1 MALLCQVRALGVEA
15 KDQDDIDGE
24 IFLAG
29 NGDQATLPIMSDL
42 EAAATTAF
50 SEYITSCSVI
60 VTSSD
65 PEFDH
70 GSGVAVRY
78 NGKHYLLTAA
88 HVLRPLKNLH
98 ELRIIGRPPTPF
110 KNVALRQ
117 LQGDIPG
124 VNDGSFGFSESTRV
138 DAVSRIFG
146 EAEEDIVA
154 IEINRGQES
163 LPYTIFHDL
172 VQCNSDDLNPGS
184 IASAFGFPG
193 AIAQRVMH
201 QVTQRQGVMANSLH
215 IDIEVKD
222 ISVAPEGLN
231 SAVNFITDYTFEDA
245 GCDPK
250 GMSGCGIW
258 SRPQRSTGLVWSPYT
273 TRLLG
278 IQSSFYPRS
287 KLLVAVRIERVLTLL
302 SQAQKPR

>member
-1 MALLCQVRALGVEA
+1 
-15 KDQDDIDGE
+15 
-24 IFLAG
+24 
-29 NGDQATLPIMSDL
+29 MSDL
-42 EAAATTAF
+42 DAAATTAF
-50 SEYITSCSVI
+50 SEYITSCSII

-78 NGKHYLLTAA
+78 DGKYYLLTAA
-88 HVLRPLKNLH
+88 HVLRPLKDLQK
-98 ELRIIGRPPTPF
+98 LRIIGRPPIPF
-110 KNVALRQ
+110 KNVTFRQ
-117 LQGDIPG
+117 LQNDIPRR
-124 VNDGSFGFSESTRV
+124 NDEPFGFSEPVNV
-138 DAVSRIFG
+138 DAINTIFG
-146 EAEEDIVA
+146 EAGEDVVA
-154 IEINRGQES
+154 IEINGREES
-163 LPYTIFHDL
+163 LPYTNFHDL
-172 VQCNSDDLNPGS
+172 GQYSSDDLSPGS

-201 QVTQRQGVMANSLH
+201 QPTRRQGVMANSLH
-215 IDIEVKD
+215 IDIEIKD
-222 ISVAPEGLN
+222 ISVAPEKLN
-231 SAVNFITDYTFEDA
+231 PAVNFITDYTFEDA

-287 KLLVAVRIERVLTLL
+287 KLLMAVRIDRVIEIL
-302 SQAQKPR
+302 SRKRRPK